1 MSEIK
6 DEREVEAIRCLDKA
20 VLWFGVE
27 GTREVLDDYNDD
39 FEGLKDVGDEQM
51 RRKLR
56 CMTCSGFEFYLFARF
71 YENGRT
77 MNKTGGDEYVCVRCG
92 EKMDIEW
99 VEE

>member
-39 FEGLKDVGDEQM
+39 FEGLKDVGDE
-51 RRKLR
+51 
-56 CMTCSGFEFYLFARF
+56 
-71 YENGRT
+71 
-77 MNKTGGDEYVCVRCG
+77 
-92 EKMDIEW
+92 
-99 VEE
+99 